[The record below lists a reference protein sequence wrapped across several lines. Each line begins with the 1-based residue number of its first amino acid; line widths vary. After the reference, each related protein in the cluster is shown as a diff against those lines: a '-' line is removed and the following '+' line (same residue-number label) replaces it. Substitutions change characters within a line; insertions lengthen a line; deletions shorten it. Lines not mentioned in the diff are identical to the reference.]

1 VYLKQVLVL
10 VVLLILLVAASSI
23 CVYSIF
29 FNQLVIPFPTIRASD
44 SNNLGSVLDGFN
56 AEEELVVV
64 VKRGETTILR
74 DDNQELFTIKYT
86 PDELDALFKV
96 GTNLAFNLNAEQSGQ
111 SWLTRL
117 DAQFPLIRENIY
129 LVGRF
134 IDNLP
139 FGLKFKIAA

>member
-1 VYLKQVLVL
+1 MKQVLIL
-10 VVLLILLVAASSI
+10 VVLLLLLVAASSI

-29 FNQLVIPFPTIRASD
+29 FNQLVLPLPTIRATD
-44 SNNLGSVLDGFN
+44 SNNLGAVLDGFD
-56 AEEELVVV
+56 AEEELIVVI
-64 VKRGETTILR
+64 KRGETTILR

-86 PDELDALFKV
+86 PEELDTLFKV
-96 GTNLAFNLNAEQSGQ
+96 GTNLAFNLNAGQ
-111 SWLTRL
+111 NEPRWLTRI
-117 DAQFPLIRENIY
+117 DAQIPLIRENIY